1 MSRFLSR
8 CLSLA
13 PQALA
18 LLRATMLCAL
28 LPGAPALAADA
39 WPAKPI
45 RMIVPFPAGGGTDIV
60 ARDIT
65 LRLSGLNHWVFVI
78 DNKPG
83 SGGGLGLDAA
93 AKSAPDG
100 YTLVVGQTSN
110 VAINPALYDRLPYNP
125 VRDFAPVALI
135 GRSPLALVVAA
146 SSPYRTLADLLQ
158 DARAHPSE
166 LNVATS
172 GNGTVAHL
180 TAEMLQREAG
190 VKLTHVPYRGAMQG
204 LNDVLGGQI
213 QLYISSVPTLIS
225 HIRAGKL
232 RALAVTSLQRVAD
245 LPQVPT
251 VAEQGYPGFE
261 SSTWFGV
268 MGPAGLPAAVVNTVN
283 AEVNRALTLPAL
295 KSELEGQGLVLN
307 PSSSEEFARLI
318 RADITRW
325 GQVVKASG
333 ARAD

>member
-1 MSRFLSR
+1 MNGLLHR
-8 CLSLA
+8 CLTMA
-13 PQALA
+13 ALVLGAVA
-18 LLRATMLCAL
+18 LPVCA
-28 LPGAPALAADA
+28 GDA

-45 RMIVPFPAGGGTDIV
+45 RLIVPFPAGGGTDII
-60 ARDIT
+60 ARDLT
-65 LRLSGLNHWVFVI
+65 MRMSGMDHWVFVI

-93 AKSAPDG
+93 AKSVPDG

-110 VAINPALYDRLPYNP
+110 VAINPALYDKLPYNP
-125 VRDFAPVALI
+125 TRDFTPVALI
-135 GRSPLALVVAA
+135 GSSPLALVVSA
-146 SSPYRTLADLLQ
+146 SSPYRNLADLIK
-158 DARAHPSE
+158 DAKAHPSE

-180 TAEMLQREAG
+180 ASEMLQREAG

-213 QLYISSVPTLIS
+213 QLYVSSVPTLIS

-251 VAEQGYPGFE
+251 VAEQGYAGFE
-261 SSTWFGV
+261 ATTWFGI
-268 MGPAGLPAAVVNTVN
+268 MGPAGLPATVVNTVN
-283 AEVNRALTLPAL
+283 AAANRALAYP
-295 KSELEGQGLVLN
+295 ELRKELASQGLELT
-307 PSSSEEFARLI
+307 PTTPAEFARLI
-318 RADITRW
+318 RSDIVRW
-325 GQVVKASG
+325 GRVVRESG